1 MFIIFKEGS
10 KMSEN
15 KKTWRQLNPNM
26 PCCNLIGQLCTDCKF
41 NNKLGRELLIKAGK
55 III

>member
-1 MFIIFKEGS
+1 MP
-10 KMSEN
+10 EN
-15 KKTWRQLNPNM
+15 KKSWRQLNPNM

-55 III
+55 ITI